1 MSNGT
6 DGAQG
11 PLVGVRVV
19 EFAQNV
25 AVPTCG
31 RILAAMGADV
41 VKVEPPHGDAT
52 RTMAPFAGL
61 AEGRTYAVVNPGKRS
76 IVLDLTAAAAAP
88 ARDALLRSADVVLCA
103 FKGADLER
111 FGLTYEAVR
120 ALNPEVVYLEHRALG
135 TKGPDAEEGG
145 YDVLVQGLSG
155 LSFVTS
161 RSENG
166 RPVSVRPAYSDMST
180 GLSSAAA
187 VLAALYHRALTG
199 RGQRVHT
206 SLLATAHWLAMPTNA
221 RFDAHDADALAEF
234 DADLAVVRAAGGGFD
249 EQREL
254 FESRVLP
261 TGGVFDFC
269 FRHYVTADSFISVGA
284 LSPFL
289 ISRFYAVTGLVDH
302 RGHVHEY
309 RSRRWYELVEA
320 AEALLRTDTTEA
332 WIARFRAGGVP
343 CSRYHLPTEAID
355 DPGAVANG
363 FVEDLDH
370 PVLGRYRTT
379 STPIGMDLTPVVT
392 PGPSPSLGAD
402 TDAVLAELG
411 FDAAARATLRTAGVT
426 RRA

>member
-1 MSNGT
+1 MSTGSERA
-6 DGAQG
+6 DG
-11 PLVGVRVV
+11 PLAGVRVV

-61 AEGRTYAVVNPGKRS
+61 REGRTYAVVNPGKRS
-76 IVLDLTAAAAAP
+76 VVLDLTDPASAP
-88 ARDALLRSADVVLCA
+88 ARDSLLRSADVVLCA
-103 FKGADLER
+103 FKGSDLAR
-111 FGLTYEAVR
+111 YGLTYDDVR
-120 ALNPEVVYLEHRALG
+120 ALNPEVIYLEHRALG
-135 TKGPDAEEGG
+135 AKGPDADEGG

-180 GLSSAAA
+180 GLSSSAA

-206 SLLATAHWLAMPTNA
+206 SLLATAHWLAMPTNG

-234 DADLAVVRAAGGGFD
+234 NDDLAVVRAAGAGFD

-269 FRHYVTADSFISVGA
+269 FRHYVTADSLLSVGA
-284 LSPFL
+284 LSPVL

-302 RGHVHEY
+302 RQHIHEY
-309 RSRRWYELVEA
+309 RSRRWNELVET
-320 AEALLRTDTTEA
+320 AEALMRTDTTDG
-332 WIARFRAGGVP
+332 WIAGCGPPACRAAATTCRP
-343 CSRYHLPTEAID
+343 RRSTTRARWPTASW
-355 DPGAVANG
+355 
-363 FVEDLDH
+363 
-370 PVLGRYRTT
+370 RT
-379 STPIGMDLTPVVT
+379 STIRCSAATARRPR
-392 PGPSPSLGAD
+392 PSAW
-402 TDAVLAELG
+402 T
-411 FDAAARATLRTAGVT
+411 
-426 RRA
+426 